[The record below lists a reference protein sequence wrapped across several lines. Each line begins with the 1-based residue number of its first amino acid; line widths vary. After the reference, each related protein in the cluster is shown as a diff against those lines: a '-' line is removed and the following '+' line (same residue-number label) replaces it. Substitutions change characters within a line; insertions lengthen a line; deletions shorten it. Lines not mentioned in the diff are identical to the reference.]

1 MTGGDGDAP
10 ADDGEDGGQTDGH
23 CEIPG
28 DRRDRGLNELIRA
41 FLHRASRD
49 AAPANA
55 TVPRLDKCLGVTII
69 SESPLC
75 APRANMAREMFR
87 SMGRG
92 VARGGTVD
100 RATRVHARWATTGA
114 SR

>member
-1 MTGGDGDAP
+1 MTGGSGDGDAP

-23 CEIPG
+23 REIPG

-41 FLHRASRD
+41 FLHRARRD
-49 AAPANA
+49 AAPPANA
-55 TVPRLDKCLGVTII
+55 KALERRKGQIF
-69 SESPLC
+69 ESP
-75 APRANMAREMFR
+75 PRALRATRC

-92 VARGGTVD
+92 VARGGTVG
-100 RATRVHARWATTGA
+100 RATRVRARWATTGA

>member
-1 MTGGDGDAP
+1 MRILRGSREGTGAGSDLGKRGALFASEKVVCVTTTRAMTGGDGDAP
-10 ADDGEDGGQTDGH
+10 AEDGEDGGQTDGH

-55 TVPRLDKCLGVTII
+55 TV
-69 SESPLC
+69 
-75 APRANMAREMFR
+75 
-87 SMGRG
+87 
-92 VARGGTVD
+92 
-100 RATRVHARWATTGA
+100 
-114 SR
+114 

>member
-23 CEIPG
+23 REIPG
-28 DRRDRGLNELIRA
+28 DRRDRGLNELICA

-49 AAPANA
+49 AAPADNEKSLE
-55 TVPRLDKCLGVTII
+55 RKKGQ
-69 SESPLC
+69 ESSLR
-75 APRANMAREMFR
+75 ALRANRAREF

-100 RATRVHARWATTGA
+100 RATRVRARWATTGA